1 MALQTHIEKF
11 LGLLT
16 RPAAWAQAGEFGFE
30 MGYWYPGFFSTVI
43 TMCLEVITVPLTLN
57 DFYVIFM

>member
-30 MGYWYPGFFSTVI
+30 MGYWYPGFFITFI
-43 TMCLEVITVPLTLN
+43 TM
-57 DFYVIFM
+57 